1 MSESPKSLDIEIHRI
16 QKDSVTKYKKIRSKF
31 NQNQYQNRSKQF
43 FYTKRVD
50 IKFQFPTYEQ

>member
-1 MSESPKSLDIEIHRI
+1 MGNAIEEESLITED
-16 QKDSVTKYKKIRSKF
+16 F

-43 FYTKRVD
+43 FYTKWVD